1 MKYYLLKGLAKKHKY
16 FQKKP
21 ESSDDSDGSLSSD
34 DEVEVS
40 KDIIYKW
47 YNNRYYAIKYLGK
60 GTFCRTWLM
69 YDIQTHTF
77 VAMKMF
83 YPKYYEESLHEIK
96 IQKILKSS
104 KTNYTILLL
113 DNFIYNKYNCLIYEL
128 MGVTLLDILE
138 YYDNN
143 IPINIVKKILIQTLK
158 GLDEL
163 HKNNI
168 IHCDLKLENIM
179 IKQNN
184 KTIENVLELLDT
196 LELDTLYEKL
206 IEENLPKNY
215 SEFDKNKKKNIK
227 RKVKLRVSKILGDS
241 IKIKLESSEE
251 EDTIVDETFKL
262 NETNIECKI
271 IDLGNS
277 EILGINNDDEIMIR
291 SYRPPENIMNN
302 FYNEKADIWAL
313 GCLTYELFTGDYLF
327 DIDRDGSDNEKDRE
341 HLHQMYEILGKI
353 PKDTALDCEFTD
365 ELFDN
370 QGRILNKKKCDY
382 TSLDDILIKDYELEE
397 KTANEIS
404 VFLKKLLDY
413 NIKTRYSAKQLI
425 DDKWLNN

>member
-104 KTNYTILLL
+104 KTNYTIILL

-196 LELDTLYEKL
+196 LKLDTLYASY
-206 IEENLPKNY
+206 N
-215 SEFDKNKKKNIK
+215 
-227 RKVKLRVSKILGDS
+227 
-241 IKIKLESSEE
+241 
-251 EDTIVDETFKL
+251 
-262 NETNIECKI
+262 KI
-271 IDLGNS
+271 I
-277 EILGINNDDEIMIR
+277 
-291 SYRPPENIMNN
+291 
-302 FYNEKADIWAL
+302 
-313 GCLTYELFTGDYLF
+313 
-327 DIDRDGSDNEKDRE
+327 
-341 HLHQMYEILGKI
+341 
-353 PKDTALDCEFTD
+353 LD
-365 ELFDN
+365 
-370 QGRILNKKKCDY
+370 K
-382 TSLDDILIKDYELEE
+382 
-397 KTANEIS
+397 
-404 VFLKKLLDY
+404 
-413 NIKTRYSAKQLI
+413 
-425 DDKWLNN
+425 